1 MNAVGIKRLLYADP
15 SKVTGDLTPAM
26 LKSILEDAET
36 EEVTNVHQDTW
47 SMDESEASV
56 TRYNNQLTKKPY
68 RQSAELGEVTMN
80 FTIGEY
86 DFKTKKNLMGG
97 VVITKTGGEAIGWK
111 RSRTY
116 VEIHKCLMAL
126 TEDDVWAVF
135 PKGAV
140 VTREAETDGATGLAV
155 VGTAMEPEN
164 ADISTEYWFYD
175 KEVQSSSGI

>member
-26 LKSILEDAET
+26 LKSILGDSET
-36 EEVTNVHQDTW
+36 KEVTNVHQDTW

-56 TRYNNQLTKKPY
+56 TRYNNQLTKRPY

-86 DFKTKKNLMGG
+86 DFETKKNLMGG
-97 VVITKTGGEAIGWK
+97 KVITNTEGGAIGWK

-116 VEIHKCLMAL
+116 EEIHKCLMAL

-140 VTREAETDGATGLAV
+140 VTREVETDGATGLAV
-155 VGTAMEPEN
+155 VGTAMEPEDE
-164 ADISTEYWFYD
+164 AISTEYWYYD
-175 KEVQSSSGI
+175 KEVQSSSDI

>member
-47 SMDESEASV
+47 S
-56 TRYNNQLTKKPY
+56 
-68 RQSAELGEVTMN
+68 
-80 FTIGEY
+80 
-86 DFKTKKNLMGG
+86 
-97 VVITKTGGEAIGWK
+97 IGWK

-116 VEIHKCLMAL
+116 EEIHKCLMAL

-135 PKGAV
+135 PKGSV
-140 VTREAETDGATGLAV
+140 VTREVETDGATGLAV
-155 VGTAMEPEN
+155 VGTAMEPGNE
-164 ADISTEYWFYD
+164 AISTEYWYYD
-175 KEVQSSSGI
+175 KEVRSSSGI

>member
-15 SKVTGDLTPAM
+15 AKVTGDLTPAM
-26 LKSILEDAET
+26 LKTIIDDSET
-36 EEVTNVHQDTW
+36 QEVTNVHQDTW

-68 RQSAELGEVTMN
+68 RQSAELGEVSMN

-86 DFKTKKNLMGG
+86 DFKTKKDLMGG
-97 VVITKTGGEAIGWK
+97 EIITKTGGEAIGWK

-116 VEIHKCLMAL
+116 EEINKCLMAL

-164 ADISTEYWFYD
+164 TAISTEYWYYD
-175 KEVQSSSGI
+175 SEVQSSSGV